1 LRRKDHPNKEQATVS
16 GTADRTKG
24 RVKEA
29 VGDLT
34 DDDDL
39 KREGKTDEMVG
50 KAKDASQKAKDKFDE
65 AVDSVKDKV
74 HGD

>member
-1 LRRKDHPNKEQATVS
+1 MS
-16 GTADRTKG
+16 GTADRAKG

-39 KREGKTDEMVG
+39 KNEGKTDQMAG
-50 KAKDASQKAKDKFDE
+50 KAKDASQKAKDKFDD

-74 HGD
+74 DRD